1 MSATT
6 RALVAP
12 LLLYSS
18 TPRGIPGNSLAIV
31 NGVFH
36 GDGEGV
42 LVSLRPRATAR
53 DHTIVTMPEESPTRI
68 RSMPA
73 ASNNTPYAIVSIL
86 STPIRLGSRIQCSK
100 RSSLLC
106 GTWKGSSGSSPTE
119 RENERKFHSKTSE
132 SSQSPPGL
140 NSSRQNHTFFLG
152 TFG

>member
-12 LLLYSS
+12 LSLYSS

-31 NGVFH
+31 DGVLH
-36 GDGEGV
+36 SDGEGV

-53 DHTIVTMPEESPTRI
+53 EHTIVTMPEESPTRI

-73 ASNNTPYAIVSIL
+73 ASNSTPYAIVSIL
-86 STPIRLGSRIQCSK
+86 STLIRLGSRIQCNK
-100 RSSLLC
+100 RSSHLC

-119 RENERKFHSKTSE
+119 KENEHKFHSKTSKL
-132 SSQSPPGL
+132 SQFPPGP
-140 NSSRQNHTFFLG
+140 NSLRQIHTFFLG